1 MPLPPTMLS
10 HPEPVVPE
18 SGSSMMVEELLDAP
32 MDDELTANAV
42 VGTEP
47 TVMTTA
53 IRSASILLVRF
64 GFFTMILFSSLLD

>member
-1 MPLPPTMLS
+1 MPHNLNNPS
-10 HPEPVVPE
+10 R
-18 SGSSMMVEELLDAP
+18 ELLDAP
-32 MDDELTANAV
+32 MDDELAANAV